1 MIAYL
6 EGIIKST
13 SPTAVVLDVNGV
25 GYGLFVST
33 EDISKIKT
41 DTTQKF
47 YIYEHIREQ
56 SHDLFGFTAEGDKEF
71 FEKLLGVN
79 GVGPKMALNMLSIG
93 SITELRSA
101 IAGGDVNF
109 IQQTPG
115 VGKRLAERV
124 IIDLKDKVGLASD
137 VTASDMLDSEYGSS
151 KDEAVSALI
160 ALGFSDQDAK
170 KALSKIDKS
179 LPIEERIKKALR
191 TI

>member
-13 SPTAVVLDVNGV
+13 SSTGVVLDVNGV
-25 GYGLFVST
+25 GYGIFVST
-33 EDISKIKT
+33 EDRSKLKSNINH
-41 DTTQKF
+41 KF
-47 YIYEHIREQ
+47 YIHEHIREQ
-56 SHDLFGFTAEGDKEF
+56 SHDLFGFTAEEDKAF

-137 VTASDMLDSEYGSS
+137 VTASDMLDSDYGPH

-160 ALGFSDQDAK
+160 TLGFSEQDAK
-170 KALSKIDKS
+170 KALSKIDKDLS
-179 LPIEERIKKALR
+179 VEDRIKKALR
-191 TI
+191 GI